1 MVNRDE
7 ANELSQLR
15 RLLPHYRSEHH
26 AYDELLAADTG
37 HLKSWLRLLA
47 GGEDHV
53 FLATGNELPGFC
65 IGAVV
70 EGAGVLG
77 VEMKKAPETWR
88 HFN

>member
-1 MVNRDE
+1 LK
-7 ANELSQLR
+7 ELAESQ
-15 RLLPHYRSEHH
+15 
-26 AYDELLAADTG
+26 DVDV
-37 HLKSWLRLLA
+37 WQWIFA